1 MASFPAV
8 CGTMNEPLDTVTRK
22 ITFEVDY
29 QRAVFRLP
37 GGDGI
42 DLNFPLIISLL
53 PKRYPQSIDI
63 GPQSFQTFTAK
74 MSQVKVD
81 DNDVKNSTNDSICTL
96 IQFSGKVGTGNRS
109 IRSDMPF
116 PPNCR
121 EGASNYWSDGGG
133 ACFRRH
139 QFASSVYLPDSPV
152 QSKCMSSSP
161 DCILSYGPFSLDETT
176 MISTKSGSNNDLGD
190 TNHTLP
196 LSVRQRLSRCFGE
209 AGKTKKSLIPF
220 IIPTVISES
229 RAADCKRYNDLLVD
243 LTPRLIMYFEVTLM
257 KPAQHAMTPEQ
268 TRHEQRHD
276 CVAVGLSTSS
286 FKPQHSMPGWDDKSY
301 GYHSDDGG
309 MFHGK
314 DVAARRG
321 KPTFGPGDTIGC
333 GLDYASRRIFFTKNA
348 EFVGYEFARLRRYV
362 LEKGLYPTVGIDSNC
377 PLFVNFG
384 AHPFA
389 FNLRDNQDFAHSSDQ
404 LGVLK
409 KVAIR
414 Y

>member
-1 MASFPAV
+1 
-8 CGTMNEPLDTVTRK
+8 MNEPLDTVSTRR

-29 QRAVFRLP
+29 QRAVSRLP
-37 GGDGI
+37 SGDGI

-53 PKRYPQSIDI
+53 PKRYPRSIDSKTFI
-63 GPQSFQTFTAK
+63 ADVGPQFFQTFKAK

-81 DNDVKNSTNDSICTL
+81 DKDVKNSTNDSTCTL

-121 EGASNYWSDGGG
+121 EGSSNLSDGCGK
-133 ACFRRH
+133 RRK
-139 QFASSVYLPDSPV
+139 FASSVYLKVRSEY
-152 QSKCMSSSP
+152 MSSSTTASLSLSG
-161 DCILSYGPFSLDETT
+161 DDSLGCILSYGPFSLDENTMKSTT
-176 MISTKSGSNNDLGD
+176 NGNNNELVD
-190 TNHTLP
+190 TNHTLS
-196 LSVRQRLSRCFGE
+196 LTVRQRLSRCFGK

-220 IIPTVISES
+220 IIPTVVSEP
-229 RAADCKRYNDLLVD
+229 RAADGKRYNDLFVD

-268 TRHEQRHD
+268 TRQEQRHD

-286 FKPQHSMPGWDDKSY
+286 FQPQHSMPGWDDKSY

-348 EFVGYEFARLRRYV
+348 EFVGYEFARLRRISLLTALV
-362 LEKGLYPTVGIDSNC
+362 FITDVQFNNTRLELGI
-377 PLFVNFG
+377 
-384 AHPFA
+384 
-389 FNLRDNQDFAHSSDQ
+389 SST
-404 LGVLK
+404 
-409 KVAIR
+409 
-414 Y
+414 